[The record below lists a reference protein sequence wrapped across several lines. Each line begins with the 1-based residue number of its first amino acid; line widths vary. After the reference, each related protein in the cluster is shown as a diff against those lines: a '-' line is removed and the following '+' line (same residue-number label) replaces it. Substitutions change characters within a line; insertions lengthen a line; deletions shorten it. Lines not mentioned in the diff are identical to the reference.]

1 MEYTVEEKKLIADK
15 AMEITAWIE
24 NNIVPQIQKR
34 IHLEFG
40 GTYVNPRNGSATS
53 NFKLLVCPTDD
64 PINEY
69 GVDFKVENSFCVGS
83 AERFGS
89 YSSLEKSHRRDAAVY
104 IIRNWGSIKQ
114 QLLDEVAA
122 QKRFVEELK
131 NFKI

>member
-15 AMEITAWIE
+15 AVEIEIWIE
-24 NNIVPQIQKR
+24 HNIVPYIEKR

-40 GTYVNPRNGSATS
+40 DTYINPRNGNITS
-53 NFKLLVCPTDD
+53 YYKLLVCPPSD

-69 GVDFKVENSFCVGS
+69 GVDYKVENSFCVGS

-89 YSSLEKSHRRDAAVY
+89 YCPLENINRRDAAVY

-122 QKRFVEELK
+122 QKSFVEELK
-131 NFKI
+131 NFRI

>member
-1 MEYTVEEKKLIADK
+1 MEYTVEEKNLIADK
-15 AMEITAWIE
+15 AKEIETWIE
-24 NNIVPQIQKR
+24 SNIVPHIQKR

-64 PINEY
+64 PIKEY

-83 AERFGS
+83 VERFSS
-89 YSSLEKSHRRDAAVY
+89 YCPLESFNRRDAAVY
-104 IIRNWGSIKQ
+104 IIRNWGSIKK
-114 QLLDEVAA
+114 QLLDEVEA
-122 QKRFVEELK
+122 QKSFVEELK

>member
-1 MEYTVEEKKLIADK
+1 MEYTVEEKNLIADK
-15 AMEITAWIE
+15 AKEIETWIE
-24 NNIVPQIQKR
+24 NNIVPYIQKR
-34 IHLEFG
+34 IRLEFG
-40 GTYVNPRNGSATS
+40 GTYISRNGSATS
-53 NFKLLVCPTDD
+53 DFKLLVCPTDD

-69 GVDFKVENSFCVGS
+69 GVDYKVENSFCVGS

-89 YSSLEKSHRRDAAVY
+89 YCPLESFNRRDAAVY
-104 IIRNWGSIKQ
+104 IIHNWGSIKQ

>member
-1 MEYTVEEKKLIADK
+1 MEYTVEERKLIADK
-15 AMEITAWIE
+15 AMEIAAWIE
-24 NNIVPQIQKR
+24 NNIVPHIQKR
-34 IHLEFG
+34 IRLEFG
-40 GTYVNPRNGSATS
+40 GTYINPRNGATTS
-53 NFKLLVCPTDD
+53 NYALMVCPSDD

-83 AERFGS
+83 SERFGN
-89 YSSLEKSHRRDAAVY
+89 YRPLESFSRRDAAVY

-122 QKRFVEELK
+122 QKGFVEELK

>member
-1 MEYTVEEKKLIADK
+1 MEYSAEEKNLIADK
-15 AMEITAWIE
+15 AKEIETWIE
-24 NNIVPQIQKR
+24 SNIVPHIQKR

-40 GTYVNPRNGSATS
+40 ETYVNPRNGSATS

-69 GVDFKVENSFCVGS
+69 GANYKVENSFCVGS

-89 YSSLEKSHRRDAAVY
+89 YCPLESFNRRDAAVY
-104 IIRNWGSIKQ
+104 IIRNWGSIKK
-114 QLLDEVAA
+114 QLLDEVEA
-122 QKRFVEELK
+122 QKSFVEELK